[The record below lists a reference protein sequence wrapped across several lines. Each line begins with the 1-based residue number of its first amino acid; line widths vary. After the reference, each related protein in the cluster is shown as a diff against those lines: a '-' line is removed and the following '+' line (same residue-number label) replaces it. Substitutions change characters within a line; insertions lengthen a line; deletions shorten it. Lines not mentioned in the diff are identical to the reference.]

1 MSAAA
6 CPPFWLETPRILIHQ
21 ATEFFPFTEHDKR
34 CTAAALNSF
43 TRFGIYLGIL
53 LTVIRADLRWIFVGL
68 AFAVFSVGAWI
79 YMSGHGSVR
88 EGFTDKEVLQ
98 ETAPITTGPDI
109 VDTSQIQD
117 AYVPDLMASSMRTAP
132 TPANPFM
139 NVLMTEYTDN
149 PYRAPAANV
158 QQPAARSELDTYF
171 ETMFASDPGD
181 TFQRTQSQRQWVSMP
196 STTIPNDQ
204 DSFQNWLFRT
214 AGRTCKEGEG
224 SNCVVTMD
232 GHIPWREMKPAA

>member
-1 MSAAA
+1 
-6 CPPFWLETPRILIHQ
+6 
-21 ATEFFPFTEHDKR
+21 
-34 CTAAALNSF
+34 
-43 TRFGIYLGIL
+43 
-53 LTVIRADLRWIFVGL
+53 
-68 AFAVFSVGAWI
+68 
-79 YMSGHGSVR
+79 MSGHGSIR
-88 EGFTDKEVLQ
+88 EGFTDQEILQ
-98 ETAPITTGPDI
+98 EEAPITTGPEL
-109 VDTSQIQD
+109 VDTSQVRDLYI
-117 AYVPDLMASSMRTAP
+117 PDVQSSAARTAP

-158 QQPAARSELDTYF
+158 EQPATRSELDSYF

-181 TFQRTQSQRQWVSMP
+181 TFQRTQSRRQWVSMP
-196 STTIPNDQ
+196 STAIPNDQ
-204 DSFQNWLFRT
+204 HSFQNWLFRT